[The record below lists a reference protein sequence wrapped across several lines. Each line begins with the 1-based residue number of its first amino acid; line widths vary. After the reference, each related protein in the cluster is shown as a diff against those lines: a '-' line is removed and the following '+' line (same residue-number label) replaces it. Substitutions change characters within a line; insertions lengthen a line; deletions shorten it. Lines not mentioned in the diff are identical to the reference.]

1 MALNF
6 YSITQIVVLLLI
18 SILILHSLIQ
28 QMLYNEHKTDLRL
41 TNTKSYQYSVIICYS
56 LSNKELPHYFYSNAL
71 SIKNKEDWLPL
82 SFTHVI
88 QKRFLFYK
96 FLLLYLFYF
105 DVDLGYSDDKQDLY
119 THFCVST
126 TQLAYLDFLYNLA
139 QFHLTSLKILL
150 TERLLHQRPEIYFLL
165 R

>member
-1 MALNF
+1 
-6 YSITQIVVLLLI
+6 
-18 SILILHSLIQ
+18 
-28 QMLYNEHKTDLRL
+28 MLYYEHKIDFRL
-41 TNTKSYQYSVIICYS
+41 TKTKSYQYSVIIYYS
-56 LSNKELPHYFYSNAL
+56 LSNKELPHYFYSNAFTSRIKRADYLYL
-71 SIKNKEDWLPL
+71 SPV
-82 SFTHVI
+82 SFR
-88 QKRFLFYK
+88 KDFLFYK